1 MTLKLGSKGEAVKT
15 LQEFLKITVDGNFG
29 PKTESAVKSW
39 QKTHGLLAD
48 GIVGKKTWAAMGI
61 LNTDNA
67 ENLEV
72 ESALKIIKHYMPEN
86 TYFKG
91 PVPKDWI
98 FLHHTAGWENP
109 YQVADMWARD
119 NRGNVATEFIL
130 GGQSIKDGSTKF
142 DGELIQCF
150 PEGGYGWHTGTGNSV
165 MHRNSVAIETCNM
178 GQITKGGYYSNGKWV
193 AKDPKRLYTYVG
205 TTCAD
210 FQVVKIAKP
219 FRGYEYWHRYS
230 DAQIQTLRNWILFIA
245 NKYNIDPRVGL
256 VEYVKAKG
264 ANGFDVLDLAKAEST
279 PGMYSH
285 TNIIRGKVDMFP
297 QQELIDMLLSL

>member
-1 MTLKLGSKGEAVKT
+1 MDVLKKGSKGPAVVT
-15 LQEFLKITVDGNFG
+15 LQEFLKLTADGIFG
-29 PKTESAVKSW
+29 PKTESAVKSY
-39 QKTHGLLAD
+39 QKKNGLVPD
-48 GIVGKKTWAAMGI
+48 GVVGPKTWAHMGI

-72 ESALKIIKHYMPEN
+72 EKALEIKKHYMPVG
-86 TYFKG
+86 TYFPG
-91 PVPKDWI
+91 PVKKQWI
-98 FLHHTAGWENP
+98 FLHHTAGWEDP

-130 GGQSIKDGSTKF
+130 GGQSVRNSNTKF

-165 MHRNSVAIETCNM
+165 MHRNSVAIEVCNM
-178 GQITKGGYYSNGKWV
+178 GQIVNGK
-193 AKDPKRLYTYVG
+193 TYVN
-205 TTCAD
+205 TPAD
-210 FQVVKIAKP
+210 PNQIVKLAKP
-219 FRGYEYWHRYS
+219 FRGFQFWHKYS
-230 DAQIQTLRNWILFIA
+230 DAQIETLKQWILFVA
-245 NKYNIDPRVGL
+245 DKYDIDPRVGL
-256 VEYVKAKG
+256 VEYVKARG
-264 ANGFDVLDLAKAEST
+264 ADGFDVLDLDRANKT

>member
-1 MTLKLGSKGEAVKT
+1 MTVLKKGSKGPAVVT
-15 LQEFLKITVDGNFG
+15 LQEFLKLTADGIFG
-29 PKTESAVKSW
+29 PKTESAVKSY
-39 QKTHGLLAD
+39 QKKNGLVAD
-48 GIVGKKTWAAMGI
+48 GIVGPKTWAYMGI

-72 ESALKIIKHYMPEN
+72 EKALEIKKHYMIPG
-86 TYFKG
+86 TYFPG
-91 PVPKDWI
+91 PVKKQWI

-119 NRGNVATEFIL
+119 DRGNVATEFVL
-130 GGQSIKDGSTKF
+130 GGQSVRNGDAKY

-165 MHRNSVAIETCNM
+165 MHRNSVAIEVCNM
-178 GQITKGGYYSNGKWV
+178 GQIVNGKTYV
-193 AKDPKRLYTYVG
+193 STPADPK
-205 TTCAD
+205 
-210 FQVVKIAKP
+210 QIVKLAKP
-219 FRGYEYWHRYS
+219 FRGFQFWHKYS
-230 DAQIQTLRNWILFIA
+230 DAQITVLKQWILFVA
-245 NKYNIDPRVGL
+245 EKYGIDPRVGL

-264 ANGFDVLDLAKAEST
+264 ADGFDVLDLDRANKT

-285 TNIIRGKVDMFP
+285 TNVLRGKVDMFP

>member
-1 MTLKLGSKGEAVKT
+1 MQVIKKGSKGESVRT
-15 LQEFLKITVDGNFG
+15 LQDFLKITVDGNFG
-29 PKTESAVKSW
+29 PKTESAVKSY
-39 QKTHGLLAD
+39 QKKNGLVVD
-48 GIVGKKTWAAMGI
+48 GVVGPKTWAHMGI

-67 ENLEV
+67 ENIEVSKALEI
-72 ESALKIIKHYMPEN
+72 KKHYMPVG
-86 TYFKG
+86 TYFPG
-91 PVPKDWI
+91 PVKKQWI

-130 GGQSIKDGSTKF
+130 GGQSVRNSNTKF

-165 MHRNSVAIETCNM
+165 MHRNSVAIEVCNM
-178 GQITKGGYYSNGKWV
+178 GQIVNG
-193 AKDPKRLYTYVG
+193 RTYVN
-205 TTCAD
+205 TPAD
-210 FQVVKIAKP
+210 PNQIVKLAKP
-219 FRGYEYWHRYS
+219 FRGFQFWHKYS
-230 DAQIQTLRNWILFIA
+230 DAQIETLKQWILFIA
-245 NKYNIDPRVGL
+245 DKYNIDPRVGL
-256 VEYVKAKG
+256 VEYVKARG
-264 ANGFDVLDLAKAEST
+264 ADGFDVLDLDRANKT

>member
-1 MTLKLGSKGEAVKT
+1 MEVLKKGSKGESVRT
-15 LQEFLKITVDGNFG
+15 LQEFLKITIDGDFG
-29 PKTESAVKSW
+29 SKTESAVKAF
-39 QKTHGLLAD
+39 QKKTGLTVD
-48 GIVGKKTWAAMGI
+48 GVVGKNTWAVMGI

-72 ESALKIIKHYMPEN
+72 VNALKIIKHYMPEDS
-86 TYFKG
+86 YFKG
-91 PVPKDWI
+91 PVKKQWL

-130 GGQSIKDGSTKF
+130 GGKSIKDGSSKF

-165 MHRNSVAIETCNM
+165 MHRNSVGIEVCCM
-178 GQITKGGYYSNGKWV
+178 GQIVDGK
-193 AKDPKRLYTYVG
+193 TYVG
-205 TTCAD
+205 TKAD
-210 FQVVKIAKP
+210 PSQIVKLAKP
-219 FRGYEYWHRYS
+219 FRGFQYWHRYS
-230 DAQIQTLRNWILFIA
+230 DLQINTLRNWILFMA
-245 NKYNIDPRVGL
+245 NKYNIDPRIGL
-256 VEYVKAKG
+256 VEWVKAKG
-264 ANGFDVLDLAKAEST
+264 ADGFDVLDFAKADKT

-285 TNIIRGKVDMFP
+285 TNVMKGKVDMFP

>member
-1 MTLKLGSKGEAVKT
+1 MEVLKKGSKGESVRT
-15 LQEFLKITVDGNFG
+15 LQEFLKITIDGDFG
-29 PKTESAVKSW
+29 TKTESAVKAF
-39 QKTHGLLAD
+39 QKKTGLTVD
-48 GIVGKKTWAAMGI
+48 GVVGKNTWAVMGI

-72 ESALKIIKHYMPEN
+72 VNALKIIKHYMPEDS
-86 TYFKG
+86 YFKG
-91 PVPKDWI
+91 PVKKQWL

-130 GGQSIKDGSTKF
+130 GGQSIKDGSSKF

-165 MHRNSVAIETCNM
+165 MHRNSVGIEVCCM
-178 GQITKGGYYSNGKWV
+178 GQIVDGK
-193 AKDPKRLYTYVG
+193 TYVG
-205 TTCAD
+205 TKAD
-210 FQVVKIAKP
+210 PSQIVKLAKP
-219 FRGYEYWHRYS
+219 FRGFQYWHRYS
-230 DAQIQTLRNWILFIA
+230 DLQINTLRNWILFMA
-245 NKYNIDPRVGL
+245 NKYNIDPRIGL
-256 VEYVKAKG
+256 VEWVKAKG
-264 ANGFDVLDLAKAEST
+264 ADGFDVLDLAKADKT

-285 TNIIRGKVDMFP
+285 TNVMKGKVDMFP

>member
-1 MTLKLGSKGEAVKT
+1 MTVLKKGSKGESVKT
-15 LQEFLKITVDGNFG
+15 LQEFLKLTVDGIFG
-29 PKTESAVKSW
+29 PKTESAVKSY
-39 QKTHGLLAD
+39 QKKNGLVPD
-48 GIVGKKTWAAMGI
+48 GIVGTKTWAHMGI

-72 ESALKIIKHYMPEN
+72 EKALEIKKHYMTPG
-86 TYFKG
+86 TYFAG
-91 PVPKDWI
+91 PVPKQWI
-98 FLHHTAGWENP
+98 FLHHTAGWEDP

-130 GGQSIKDGSTKF
+130 GGQSVRNGNTKY

-165 MHRNSVAIETCNM
+165 MHRNSVAIEVCNM
-178 GQITKGGYYSNGKWV
+178 GQIVNGK
-193 AKDPKRLYTYVG
+193 TYVN
-205 TTCAD
+205 TPAD
-210 FQVVKIAKP
+210 PNQIVKLAKP
-219 FRGYEYWHRYS
+219 FRGFQFWHKYS
-230 DAQIQTLRNWILFIA
+230 DAQITALKQWILFVA
-245 NKYNIDPRVGL
+245 EKYDIDPTVGL

-264 ANGFDVLDLAKAEST
+264 ADGFDVLDLDRANKT

-285 TNIIRGKVDMFP
+285 TNVLRGKVDMFP

>member
-1 MTLKLGSKGEAVKT
+1 MELLKKGSKGPSVVT
-15 LQEFLKITVDGNFG
+15 LQEFLKIEDDGIFG
-29 PKTESAVKSW
+29 SETEKAVKKW
-39 QKTHGLLAD
+39 QKANGLLDD
-48 GIVGKKTWAAMGI
+48 GIVGNKTWAAMGI

-67 ENLEV
+67 ENSEISKGL
-72 ESALKIIKHYMPEN
+72 SIKQHYMPIGS
-86 TYFKG
+86 YFPG
-91 PVPKDWI
+91 PVKKQWI

-130 GGQSIKDGSTKF
+130 GGQSVKDGNAKF

-165 MHRNSVAIETCNM
+165 MHRNSVAIEVCCM
-178 GQITKGGYYSNGKWV
+178 GQIVNGK
-193 AKDPKRLYTYVG
+193 TYVN
-205 TTCAD
+205 TPANPD
-210 FQVVKIAKP
+210 QIVKLAKP
-219 FRGYEYWHRYS
+219 FRGFQLWHRYS
-230 DAQIQTLRNWILFIA
+230 DAQIKTLKQWILFVA
-245 NKYNIDPRVGL
+245 EKYNIDPRIGL

-264 ANGFDVLDLAKAEST
+264 ADGFNVLDLSRAEKV

-285 TNIIRGKVDMFP
+285 SNVLRGKVDMFP